1 MSDQARAFFEQLGDR
16 GEDPRLGR
24 VRGSL
29 RFDLAERDGIDS
41 WRVVLD
47 RGTAEVEEVDHEGE
61 DADCVVRIDAAS
73 FDRMVEGR
81 LNPTVAMLQGAIHV
95 DGAIDLLWY
104 FQKLFPSAPADARPA
119 G

>member
-1 MSDQARAFFEQLGDR
+1 MSDRARAFFEQAGSR

-29 RFDLAERDGIDS
+29 RFDLAENDRIDS

-47 RGTAEVEEVDHEGE
+47 RGTAAVDHDRG

-81 LNPTVAMLQGAIHV
+81 LNPTVAMLQGLIHI
-95 DGAIDLLWY
+95 DGAVDLLWY
-104 FQKLFPSAPADARPA
+104 FQKLFPPAQADEA
-119 G
+119 GLGQ

>member
-1 MSDQARAFFEQLGDR
+1 VSDQARAFFEQLADHAD
-16 GEDPRLGR
+16 DPRLGR

-29 RFDLAERDGIDS
+29 RFDLAEHDGIDS

-47 RGTAEVEEVDHEGE
+47 RGTAEVDHESE

>member
-29 RFDLAERDGIDS
+29 RFDLVECDGIGS

-47 RGTAEVEEVDHEGE
+47 RGTAAVEHGGE
-61 DADCVVRIDAAS
+61 EADCVVRIDAAS

-81 LNPTVAMLQGAIHV
+81 LNPTVAMLQGLIHV